1 MIAITG
7 GGTGGHLSVAKAI
20 AKEYNKIG
28 IKPLY
33 IGSTNGQDK
42 SWFENSPLFYK
53 TIFLSSYG
61 VVNQGFLGKIKSLAN
76 IIKLSFKV
84 KKILKEEG
92 VEKVFSVGGYSSAAA
107 SFAAILSFIPIFIH
121 EQNAYMGRL
130 NKTISFFAKEIFS
143 SYDKNSKVKDYPVS
157 DEWFGLQKKRDKLKT
172 VAFLGGSQGAKFIND
187 LALEVALW
195 LNENGIK
202 IVHQTGKNEY
212 EKIKG
217 YYKEN
222 SIDADVF
229 DFYSPLC
236 RKLENV
242 DFALSRSGAGSMWE
256 LAAAKIPT
264 LFIPYPHAAK
274 NHQYFNAKILENKN
288 AAILI
293 KQSDMSAK
301 ILISVLC
308 DADIVA
314 LNSALE
320 GAIEPNGAKKIVEMI
335 ENYDRF

>member
-53 TIFLSSYG
+53 TIFLPSYG

-76 IIKLSFKV
+76 IIKLSFRT
-84 KKILKEEG
+84 KKILKDEG
-92 VEKVFSVGGYSSAAA
+92 IKKVFSVGGYSSAAA
-107 SFAAILSFIPIFIH
+107 SFAAILSSIPIFIH
-121 EQNAYMGRL
+121 EQNACMGRL
-130 NKTISFFAKEIFS
+130 NKIISFFAKEIFS
-143 SYDKNSKVKDYPVS
+143 SYDNNSKVKDYPVS
-157 DEWFGLQKKRDKLKT
+157 DEWFKLQKKRDKLKT
-172 VAFLGGSQGAKFIND
+172 VAFLGGSQGAKFINN
-187 LALEVALW
+187 LALDAASW

-202 IVHQTGKNEY
+202 IIHQTGKSEY
-212 EKIKG
+212 KKIKE
-217 YYKEN
+217 YYKK
-222 SIDADVF
+222 SGIDADVF

-236 RKLENV
+236 DKLENV

-274 NHQYFNAKILENKN
+274 NHQYFNAKVLESKN

-293 KQSDMSAK
+293 KQNDMSAK
-301 ILISVLC
+301 VLISILC
-308 DADIVA
+308 DADIAA
-314 LNSALE
+314 LNGALD
-320 GAIEPNGAKKIVEMI
+320 GMIEPNGAKKIVEII
-335 ENYDRF
+335 ESYDRS